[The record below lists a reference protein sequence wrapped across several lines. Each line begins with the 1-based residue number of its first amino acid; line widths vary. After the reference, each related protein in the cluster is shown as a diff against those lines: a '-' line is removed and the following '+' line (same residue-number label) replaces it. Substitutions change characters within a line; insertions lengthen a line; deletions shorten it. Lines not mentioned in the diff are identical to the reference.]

1 LNSARRAPYA
11 TIFFLFVLSGA
22 TSLVYEVL
30 WLRQLILIFGSTQ
43 FATSTIL
50 STFMGGLALG
60 AFAAGRLLTGRQV
73 SPLRIYGVLEI
84 GIGLYALLVP
94 TLLGALSPIYRVIW
108 QAGASESFLVL
119 SLAKFAG
126 IALILLPPTVLMGAS
141 LPVLARQVADDP
153 DRIGGTVGLLYAINT
168 LGAVLGT
175 FIAGFVAIP
184 GIGMQRT
191 LWATA
196 TVNLLLGLAA
206 ILLAKRFVPVTV
218 ATEAAEAEPRP
229 AAAGGTRR
237 VGLVLLAFGLSG
249 FGALVLEVAWTRVLA
264 LVMGSSVYAFSL
276 MLLAFLIGLAAGGA
290 FFSWLLRRY
299 TRLDPAMLLS
309 VLLATAG
316 ILAYSTA
323 FMFNSLPRLF
333 AEIYFRWSPGPDGW
347 FLVQLLF
354 GLLIMF
360 PATFA
365 LGGIFP
371 AVLQIHARSLE
382 QVSGSVGT
390 VYASNTVGTIVGA
403 AAAGFVLIP
412 HLGVLSTVIVVA
424 VLELSL
430 GLIVATMI
438 VSRPAKTRAMLA
450 LPMAIVLLLMLTFNP
465 NWDVRLMN
473 SGVYM
478 NLFDV
483 NKTKGWSEF
492 EKMIYENNEVVYA
505 AEGITATVFVADQPE
520 YDNRYLSVNG
530 KIEASTA
537 ADLETQLMCAHL
549 PLLLHDDPKEVLIV
563 GLASGITVGAAA
575 AHPVRT
581 IRVVEIEE
589 KMIQAARL
597 FAQANN
603 HALDDDRVSL
613 SINDARNE
621 LEFSTAD
628 YDVIINEPSNPW
640 MTVAANLFTE
650 DFFRMARTRIRPG
663 GIFAQ
668 WIQTYYLPPED
679 LRSIIAAFSDAFPH
693 VMLFETMDGLDL
705 LILGADH
712 PLKLDLDAIG
722 ARMQELDVRVDLAR
736 VDMRRPIDVLSL
748 FRLGPAEVASL
759 VDGAPRNTDDN
770 ARVEFSAPKTLGMPT
785 IDANLEMI
793 HRHRAD
799 LLGYLDPAVD
809 DPLERDR
816 LRLQLAETWLYR
828 GDYELAIE
836 AAEQISDAQ
845 FRERAD
851 RILAQAQEL
860 VSKL

>member
-1 LNSARRAPYA
+1 
-11 TIFFLFVLSGA
+11 LFVLSGA
-22 TSLVYEVL
+22 TSLVYEIL

-60 AFAAGRLLTGRQV
+60 AFGAGRLLTGRQV
-73 SPLRIYGVLEI
+73 SPMRIYGVLEI

-94 TLLGALSPIYRVIW
+94 TLLGALSPIYRVLW
-108 QAGASESFLVL
+108 QAGASESFILL
-119 SLAKFAG
+119 SLAKFVG

-153 DRIGGTVGLLYAINT
+153 DRIGGKVGLLYAINT
-168 LGAVLGT
+168 FGAVLGT
-175 FIAGFVAIP
+175 FVAGFVAIP

-196 TVNLLLGLAA
+196 AVNLLLGTAA
-206 ILLAKRFVPVTV
+206 ILLARRFAPVSVTTEETVP
-218 ATEAAEAEPRP
+218 EPP
-229 AAAGGTRR
+229 SDGHATRR
-237 VGLVLLAFGLSG
+237 VRFVLLAFGLSG

-276 MLLAFLIGLAAGGA
+276 MLLAFLIGLATGGA
-290 FFSWLLRRY
+290 FFSWILRRN
-299 TRLDPAMLLS
+299 TRLDPTVMLA

-316 ILAYSTA
+316 VLAYATA
-323 FMFNSLPRLF
+323 FVFNSLPRLF
-333 AEIYFRWSPGPDGW
+333 AEIYFKWSPGPDGW

-371 AVLQIHARSLE
+371 AVLQIHARSLD

-390 VYASNTVGTIVGA
+390 VYASNTLGTIIGA
-403 AAAGFVLIP
+403 AAAGFILIP
-412 HLGVLSTVIVVA
+412 YLGVLDTVIFVA
-424 VLELSL
+424 ALEIAL
-430 GLIVATMI
+430 GLVIAAVVVT
-438 VSRPAKTRAMLA
+438 RPARVRTLLAAPMLA
-450 LPMAIVLLLMLTFNP
+450 CLLLALFFNP
-465 NWDVRLMN
+465 DWDVRLMN

-483 NKTKGWSEF
+483 SKRKGWSGF
-492 EKMIYENNEVVYA
+492 EEMIYENNDVVYA

-520 YDNRYLSVNG
+520 FDNRYLSVNG

-549 PLLLHDDPKEVLIV
+549 PLLLHEDPKEILIV

-575 AHPVRT
+575 AHPVQT

-589 KMIQAARL
+589 KMIPAARL
-597 FAQANN
+597 FGEANN
-603 HALDDDRVSL
+603 HVLDDERVTM

-621 LEFSTAD
+621 LEFSPAN
-628 YDVIINEPSNPW
+628 YDVIISEPSNPW
-640 MTVAANLFTE
+640 MTVASNLFTE
-650 DFFRMARTRIRPG
+650 DFFRMARTRIRPR

-679 LRSIIAAFSDAFPH
+679 LQSIIAAFNDAFPH
-693 VMLFETMDGLDL
+693 VMLFETMDGVDL
-705 LILGADH
+705 LLLGAEQ

-722 ARMQELDVRVDLAR
+722 RRMSELDVRIDLSR
-736 VDMRRPIDVLSL
+736 VGMRRAIDVLSL
-748 FRLGPAEVASL
+748 FRLGPAEVGAL
-759 VDGAPRNTDDN
+759 VEGAPRNTDDN

-793 HRHRAD
+793 HRYRAD
-799 LLGYLDPAVD
+799 LLDYLDPAVE
-809 DPLERDR
+809 DPQERDR
-816 LRLQLAETWLYR
+816 IRLELAESWLYR
-828 GDYELAIE
+828 GDYELAAT
-836 AAEQISDAQ
+836 AAEQVSDGPLRA
-845 FRERAD
+845 RAD
-851 RILAQAQEL
+851 QVLSQALDLAANL
-860 VSKL
+860 